1 MMDGSVATSRRKTS
15 AGVIHPISMVTGPRA
30 QTPVVRHL
38 SFPGFASIALIRNK
52 RSGSAEVRLIAGLSR
67 GWCPERLIRSD
78 FRRGRDIPAAGCAAR
93 VVLFSR
99 FSSRSPIDESFWP
112 SPPGLAEPS
121 AACAFRPSSEQ
132 HDDDDD
138 QKNGAEA
145 ATNIGAAK
153 VETTAPKEKQ

>member
-78 FRRGRDIPAAGCAAR
+78 FRRGRDIPAAGCGVR
-93 VVLFSR
+93 IVLFSCV
-99 FSSRSPIDESFWP
+99 SSQSRGWPIDEF
-112 SPPGLAEPS
+112 LEPS
-121 AACAFRPSSEQ
+121 RPEPTEPPSACAFRPSSEQ
-132 HDDDDD
+132 HHDDDD
-138 QKNGAEA
+138 QKNGAECH
-145 ATNIGAAK
+145 GF
-153 VETTAPKEKQ
+153 PLW